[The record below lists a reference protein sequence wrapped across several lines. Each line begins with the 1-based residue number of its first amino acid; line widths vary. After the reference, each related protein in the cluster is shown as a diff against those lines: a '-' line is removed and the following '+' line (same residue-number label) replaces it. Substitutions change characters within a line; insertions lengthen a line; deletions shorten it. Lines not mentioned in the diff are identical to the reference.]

1 MLPPPLARSP
11 IKTALGSSPRRQSS
25 TGPRFQ
31 ARRLTSTPDR
41 ASPYPAVSRRL
52 NFSVTE
58 QDSDIEQETPAATNG
73 LDTRNR
79 GKGRADVYDL
89 EVSPV
94 RGQKR
99 TYDESIVEEEIS
111 ANGDSET
118 GINGGHDE
126 TLLPPVEDES
136 LQFVHGDNDTSA
148 GSYEEDSLALPE
160 ATPQPKK
167 RLRTRRSNM
176 IDSSQVQE
184 EPSVAKPT
192 RASNRGRGRGRGG
205 VRPGSG
211 RPSRSGKALVFA
223 SNERGPSPI
232 VQPKQKVPAKR
243 TARSRNKA
251 PEPSTEDEEE
261 SVVEQEPTADEESII
276 YEPPAAKAKGRRR
289 SAGSKNVPVHKNK
302 PSADKEEP
310 VFKAQEKISKPK
322 ANPKSKPPPSERD
335 PNAKIESAKKSSIPV
350 VDPVRSPSKAASE
363 GASVTSTAPKRP
375 GVGRSLQILRQ
386 GTPMEDSG
394 VRTTRFGRASVKPV
408 DWWRNERIKYD
419 PHGNKQAIVRA
430 EEVEVPKLAKR
441 AHKQRKREMSVVE
454 EDEEELEDWEIEPG
468 ILTGLVTGWDE
479 EVGVAM
485 QDEEEQGMKSESWLS
500 NPLSLCAY
508 GENRSCVRPV
518 RHRRSPGA

>member
-25 TGPRFQ
+25 IGPRPQ
-31 ARRLTSTPDR
+31 ARRPTSTPDR

-89 EVSPV
+89 EASPV

-99 TYDESIVEEEIS
+99 TYDESIVEEETS

-118 GINGGHDE
+118 GINGGHEE

-136 LQFVHGDNDTSA
+136 LQFVHGDNDISA
-148 GSYEEDSLALPE
+148 GSYEEDSLPLPE
-160 ATPQPKK
+160 ATAQPKK

-176 IDSSQVQE
+176 IDSSQLEE
-184 EPSVAKPT
+184 EPSVAKLT

-211 RPSRSGKALVFA
+211 RPSRSGKTLVFA

-243 TARSRNKA
+243 TTRPRNKA

-276 YEPPAAKAKGRRR
+276 YEPPAKTKGRRR

-310 VFKAQEKISKPK
+310 VFKTQEKISKPK

-454 EDEEELEDWEIEPG
+454 EDEEELEDWEVEPG
-468 ILTGLVTGWDE
+468 ILTGPVIGWDQ

-485 QDEEEQGMKSESWLS
+485 QDEEEQGMKSES
-500 NPLSLCAY
+500 
-508 GENRSCVRPV
+508 
-518 RHRRSPGA
+518 

>member
-25 TGPRFQ
+25 IGPRSQ
-31 ARRLTSTPDR
+31 ARRSTSTPDR

-52 NFSVTE
+52 NFSVAE
-58 QDSDIEQETPAATNG
+58 QDSDIEQEAPTAING
-73 LDTRNR
+73 LDTRSR
-79 GKGRADVYDL
+79 GKDRADVYDL

-99 TYDESIVEEEIS
+99 TYDESIVEEETS

-118 GINGGHDE
+118 GINGRYEE
-126 TLLPPVEDES
+126 TLLPPMEDES
-136 LQFVHGDNDTSA
+136 LHFLHGDNDTSA
-148 GSYEEDSLALPE
+148 GAYEEDSLPLPE

-167 RLRTRRSNM
+167 RLRTRRSNV
-176 IDSSQVQE
+176 IDSSQMGE

-192 RASNRGRGRGRGG
+192 RASNKARRRGG
-205 VRPGSG
+205 GGVWPGSG
-211 RPSRSGKALVFA
+211 RPSRSGKTSVFA
-223 SNERGPSPI
+223 SNEREPSPI

-251 PEPSTEDEEE
+251 PEPATEDEE
-261 SVVEQEPTADEESII
+261 SVVEQGPTADEESII
-276 YEPPAAKAKGRRR
+276 YEPPPAKAKGRGR
-289 SAGSKNVPVHKNK
+289 SAVSKEAPVHKDK
-302 PSADKEEP
+302 PSADKEKP
-310 VFKAQEKISKPK
+310 ASKAPEKISKPK
-322 ANPKSKPPPSERD
+322 SNPKRKPPPSERD
-335 PNAKIESAKKSSIPV
+335 PNAKIQSAKKLSNSV
-350 VDPVRSPSKAASE
+350 LDPVRSPSKAVSE
-363 GASVTSTAPKRP
+363 EASVTTTAPKRP
-375 GVGRSLQILRQ
+375 GIGRSLQILRQ

-454 EDEEELEDWEIEPG
+454 EDEEELEDWEVEPG
-468 ILTGLVTGWDE
+468 ILTGPVIGWDQ

-485 QDEEEQGMKSESWLS
+485 QDEEEQGMKSES
-500 NPLSLCAY
+500 
-508 GENRSCVRPV
+508 
-518 RHRRSPGA
+518 